1 LATPYLAISQIA
13 ASQDQKEVTANAA
26 FNALDSSVNGQTTIA
41 MTDAD
46 ITLTQ
51 AQTASGGVLQ
61 FTGTLT
67 ADRYVNVPAINRAFS
82 VRNSCTGGNLIVQV
96 LGSGG
101 ASVSVPLNGLIP
113 LYCDS
118 VGVYALGGSVV
129 SGGGGGG
136 VGGSAQAE
144 YIPTGVIDGSNPTF
158 TVPTVPTGAFNLYKN
173 GVRMTGN
180 GIDFTLTGNSFT
192 YVSGSI
198 PQAGTTPDVHVAV
211 Y

>member
-1 LATPYLAISQIA
+1 MATPYLAIQQIA
-13 ASQDQKEVTANAA
+13 ESQNQKEVTANAA
-26 FNALDSSVNGQTTIA
+26 FDALDSSVNGQTTIA

-67 ADRYVNVPAINRAFS
+67 ADRYVNIPPINRAFS

-96 LGSGG
+96 VGAGG
-101 ASVSVPLNGLIP
+101 VSVSVPLNGLIP
-113 LYCDS
+113 MYCDS

-136 VGGSAQAE
+136 AAATEHTPVGT
-144 YIPTGVIDGSNPTF
+144 INGSNAVF
-158 TVPTVPTGAFNLYKN
+158 TLPSVPAPGTLNLYTN
-173 GVRMTGN
+173 GRRMML
-180 GIDFTLTGNSFT
+180 GIDFTLSSATIT
-192 YVSGSI
+192 YLTGSI
-198 PQAGTTPDVHVAV
+198 PQTGDVHIAV